1 MDTQFWLQDPSI
13 LFKNDSITELW
24 PSDEMSSNEKL
35 NAVTRTVII
44 LTVFG
49 YFLNRSM
56 KIIVTGVITL
66 AIVILMQRIKMTK
79 KIKKTEGFANPR
91 LYEFAKKDFTE
102 PTQQNPAMNVL
113 LTERKDNPNREAA
126 APAYNKNI
134 EEKMNN
140 DTQKF
145 VASTFDDPNIDEKL
159 FKDLGDNFNFD
170 QSMRS
175 WYATPNTQI
184 PNDQHAFAE
193 WCYGD
198 MVSCKQGSELACS
211 RSGPPRWTNN

>member
-1 MDTQFWLQDPSI
+1 
-13 LFKNDSITELW
+13 
-24 PSDEMSSNEKL
+24 
-35 NAVTRTVII
+35 
-44 LTVFG
+44 
-49 YFLNRSM
+49 
-56 KIIVTGVITL
+56 
-66 AIVILMQRIKMTK
+66 
-79 KIKKTEGFANPR
+79 
-91 LYEFAKKDFTE
+91 
-102 PTQQNPAMNVL
+102 
-113 LTERKDNPNREAA
+113 
-126 APAYNKNI
+126 
-134 EEKMNN
+134 MNN